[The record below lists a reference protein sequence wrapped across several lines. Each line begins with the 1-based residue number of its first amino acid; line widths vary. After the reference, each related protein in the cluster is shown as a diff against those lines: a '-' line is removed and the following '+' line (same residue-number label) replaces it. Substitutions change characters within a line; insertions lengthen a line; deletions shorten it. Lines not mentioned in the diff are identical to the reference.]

1 VKKGKLFMASA
12 GLGLLGGVAPITF
25 INNNEIQ
32 INDKNI
38 IKNFVN
44 KSFIPHIIPTKII
57 IPLDNL
63 IKALHSDL
71 LPKETRNKLNE
82 ILFNATKKDYAKG
95 YFSVK
100 KF

>member
-1 VKKGKLFMASA
+1 MATAS
-12 GLGLLGGVAPITF
+12 LGLLGCSAPITF

-38 IKNFVN
+38 VKNFVN
-44 KSFIPHIIPTKII
+44 KSFIPYANNTKLI

-63 IKALHSDL
+63 IKALHGDL
-71 LPKETRNKLNE
+71 LPKAIRNELNE

-95 YFSVK
+95 HFSIKK